1 MTFIWYHDKIK
12 VQKQTVVSF
21 RKEGMNM
28 SSKLYGYC
36 RISTKKQ
43 SIDRQIRN
51 IKKEYPSAIILT
63 EEFTGT
69 KLDRPE
75 WSKLYKNIKA
85 GDTII
90 FDEVSR
96 MSRNAEEG
104 FKLYKELFEKSINL
118 IFLKEPHMN
127 TDSYRESMQGVFSAE
142 INSGDNATDNLVNSI
157 MAAVNTFM
165 MNKVEKDIYKA
176 FEQAQ
181 KEVDYLH
188 KRTVEGLETA
198 RLNGK
203 QIGLKKGSK
212 LITKKSIEAKRQI
225 QKYNNSFNGYRTNE
239 DTWKLIGKSKT
250 TFYKYKEELLAE
262 QSPVNE

>member
-12 VQKQTVVSF
+12 VQKQTVVCI
-21 RKEGMNM
+21 RTITEREVDCMI
-28 SSKLYGYC
+28 YGYC

-51 IKKEYPSAIILT
+51 IKTEYPTAIIVT
-63 EEFTGT
+63 ESFTGT

-75 WSKLYKNIKA
+75 WSKLRKKLKPN
-85 GDTII
+85 DTVV

-96 MSRNAEEG
+96 MSRNAVEG
-104 FKLYKELFEKSINL
+104 FALYQELFNESINL
-118 IFLKEPHMN
+118 VFLKEPYMN
-127 TDSYRESMQGVFSAE
+127 TDSYKESMQGIFNTE
-142 INSGDNATDNLVNSI
+142 IQSGDNATDDLVNSI
-157 MAAVNTFM
+157 MAAINRFM
-165 MNKVEKDIYKA
+165 MNKVEKDIQKA

-188 KRTVEGLETA
+188 QRTKEGIETA

-203 QIGLKKGSK
+203 QIGLAKGSK
-212 LITKKSIEAKRQI
+212 LTTKKSIRAKEQI
-225 QKYNNSFNGYRTNE
+225 QKYNNSFNGSLTNE
-239 DTWKLIGKSKT
+239 DTWKLIGISKT

-262 QSPVNE
+262 LQS